1 MGIGHT
7 WSIPLQPTKNNR
19 GFYRMIDEK
28 EDPDIIDNI
37 DELSGN
43 YQACIELLANHIFH
57 IEKRLEQMGHKIQ

>member
-1 MGIGHT
+1 
-7 WSIPLQPTKNNR
+7 
-19 GFYRMIDEK
+19 MIDEK